1 MKLCRMSG
9 SEFYEW
15 LFGPEKFSGL
25 SRNKPQARVSRSKVS
40 ANQRQLSSKRIA
52 FDTCKPLIS
61 ANLAGSRR
69 GKVRGDRNRPNEQ
82 YFQR

>member
-1 MKLCRMSG
+1 MAFRVRKVSR
-9 SEFYEW
+9 
-15 LFGPEKFSGL
+15 L

-40 ANQRQLSSKRIA
+40 ANQRQLPSKRIA
-52 FDTCKPLIS
+52 FDTSKPMIS

-69 GKVRGDRNRPNEQ
+69 GKVRSDRNQPNEQ